1 VVTNLT
7 SEWAPALAGSPAP
20 AVVIDCEGRI
30 LHANRRF
37 VFNAAF
43 HGRTVGRH
51 CYEVCHLADHQCPAE
66 ECPIS
71 AAHSRAPIRR
81 AVHVHRTTG
90 FDRLTC
96 VVARPITDPPNP
108 TYVMAFRSLLHVSAV
123 PHRTNLVGRSPAF
136 RRLLEQ
142 IDRVADAPIP
152 LLIVGEPG
160 SGKQHVARTLHR
172 MSRRFHDP
180 FVIIDCPVPGRV
192 MEVGERDIPLLRF
205 NGLLGWAGR
214 GTLFV
219 DHLQGLTAFH
229 QALLLRLVDSSMNRN
244 GWTANRP
251 GRGARVIVAS
261 DTPLDDL
268 PEGQTVRADLAETL
282 SIFPI
287 EVPPLRSRVEDIPL
301 LAESLL
307 LRLSVAAGRV
317 WHLTPAGAACLQG
330 REYPG
335 NVRELAYVVE
345 RAALAAQGDEL
356 GPENFAFHDACL
368 EPVDAAGGRP
378 PAPPAGQVA
387 PGFSRGP
394 HGQEE
399 RPRS

>member
-1 VVTNLT
+1 MPGRSPRLEAAVVTNLT
-7 SEWAPALAGSPAP
+7 SEWVPALAGSPDP
-20 AVVIDCEGRI
+20 AVVIDGEGRI

-43 HGRTVGRH
+43 HGRTIGRR
-51 CYEVCHLADHQCPAE
+51 CYEVCHLADAHCRAE
-66 ECPIS
+66 ECPLG
-71 AAHSRAPIRR
+71 ADYTRVPIRR
-81 AVHVHRTTG
+81 AVHVHRTAG

-96 VVARPITDPPNP
+96 VVARPITDPPHL
-108 TYVMAFRSLLHVSAV
+108 TYVMAFRALLNVSAV

-136 RRLLEQ
+136 RRLLEHV
-142 IDRVADAPIP
+142 DRVADAPIP

-160 SGKQHVARTLHR
+160 TGKQHVARTLHR
-172 MSRRFHDP
+172 MSRRFREP
-180 FVIIDCPVPGRV
+180 FLLLDCPAPGSTV
-192 MEVGERDIPLLRF
+192 AGGERDIPLLRF
-205 NGLLGWAGR
+205 NGLLGWPGR

-219 DHLQGLTAFH
+219 DQLQGLTAFH
-229 QALLLRLVDSSMNRN
+229 QALLLRLVDSSMNRP

-261 DTPLDDL
+261 DTPLEDL

-287 EVPPLRSRVEDIPL
+287 EVPPLRNRVEDIPL

-317 WHLTPAGAACLQG
+317 WHLTPSGAACLQE

-356 GPENFAFHDACL
+356 GPDNFAFQH
-368 EPVDAAGGRP
+368 GGIP
-378 PAPPAGQVA
+378 
-387 PGFSRGP
+387 
-394 HGQEE
+394 
-399 RPRS
+399 